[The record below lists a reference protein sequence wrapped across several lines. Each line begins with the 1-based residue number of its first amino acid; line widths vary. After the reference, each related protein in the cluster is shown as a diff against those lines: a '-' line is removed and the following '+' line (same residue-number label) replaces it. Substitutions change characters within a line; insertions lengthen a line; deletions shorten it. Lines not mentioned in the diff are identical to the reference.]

1 MGFDGRALIYAV
13 GVEAVLAIAAA
24 FGGPH
29 GALGALPWLLN
40 MPGILVIFGLGI
52 ERFFLA
58 RVALAVAIQSGFWY
72 CIFAFIRRRL
82 PGGAL
87 SARRQMTIPR

>member
-1 MGFDGRALIYAV
+1 MRFDGWSLIYAV
-13 GVEAVLAIAAA
+13 GVEAVLATAAV

-40 MPGILVIFGLGI
+40 MPGILVIFGLGV

-58 RVALAVAIQSGFWY
+58 RVAFAVAIQVGLWYFGF
-72 CIFAFIRRRL
+72 ALIRRRRHS
-82 PGGAL
+82 GARV
-87 SARRQMTIPR
+87 A